1 MSQRGTYKVFRY
13 KRELKK
19 VTMKNNLI
27 IIAFFMLASI
37 FGQAQVTPG
46 DTTEYIIKLSNG
58 NEYIGVIVQDDGRE
72 MLIQSKSVGK
82 IYLKKTDIVSIAK
95 NDKSSALVVEG
106 EVWDNSTFS
115 TRYFVTTNG
124 LPIKKGENYYMFNL
138 YGPELHVAVSNSL
151 NVGIMTT
158 WIGAPF
164 LFTLKKSFATRKKDV
179 NFAFGSLTGNLGYL
193 NSFKGVFSLNF
204 MSVTKG
210 NRENNVTFS
219 SGVLF
224 YNNGGKSQDYYSSV
238 RSSGVLSS
246 IAGTLRIGKS
256 TSLIFDSMF
265 GMLNTSRERRDDG
278 YTYYL
283 DPVTQEYVSEY
294 YDNGMVK
301 TRSQRG
307 FFMFMPGI
315 RVMQTPTRAFQF
327 YLNYTTVENN
337 NFGFPMVSWLRTF

>member
-1 MSQRGTYKVFRY
+1 MSQRGAYAVSRY
-13 KRELKK
+13 KRELNK

-37 FGQAQVTPG
+37 FSQAQVTPG

-58 NEYIGVIVQDDGRE
+58 NEYVGMIIQDDGRE
-72 MLIQSKSVGK
+72 MLIQSNSVGK
-82 IYLKKTDIVSIAK
+82 IYLKKTEIVSISK
-95 NDKSSALVVEG
+95 NDKSHAQIVEG

-164 LFTLKKSFATRKKDV
+164 LFTLKKSFATKKKDV

-204 MSVTKG
+204 MSITKG

-224 YNNGGKSQDYYSSV
+224 YNNGGKAQDYYSSV
-238 RSSGVLSS
+238 RSSGVLNS

-265 GMLNTSRERRDDG
+265 GMLNTTRERNWD
-278 YTYYL
+278 Y
-283 DPVTQEYVSEY
+283 Y

-301 TRSQRG
+301 SRSHRG